1 MAEPQGTCC
10 SAPPIDPRANEK
22 STARHARSERRAR
35 IRFETTKAEDR
46 SAASC
51 NRKDLE
57 RPMTSTYDH
66 LLHLSRAGASLLH
79 IASYEW
85 ERVRGLVIGL
95 SGKLELPVHVWSQS
109 RGLLRCSR
117 TGESEVEDAAAL
129 DPLEILR
136 QIHADD
142 QPGVWL
148 LEDFHPFLREEHHP
162 ILRWLRELARM
173 PADPRKLA
181 VLSTPLPGLP
191 LDLRKEIPTLDLEL
205 PGVDDLRVVLED
217 AATMMG
223 VRASADDA
231 LLDAARGLTVMEAK
245 LAFGKAAAELGRLDH
260 GAVPLV
266 AQEKER
272 IIKQSE
278 VLEYYPTDASLTDV
292 GGLDQ
297 LKAWLDRRGRAFG
310 AGARSF
316 GLDAPKGVL
325 LLGVQGCGKSL
336 TAKAIA
342 ATWQFPLLRF
352 DMGKVFGGIVGQ
364 SEANIRMA
372 LQVAQALA
380 PCVLWIDEIEKGLA
394 GLGSSNDTDGGTT
407 ARVVGTLLTWMQEK
421 RDPVFVVATANRI
434 DMLPPE
440 LLRKGR
446 FDEIFFVDLPNRKIR
461 EQILRIH
468 LGKKRRAPT
477 GYDLSDLS
485 ARSLG
490 FSGAELEEAVR
501 EGLYDAFAEGC
512 ELATHHIA
520 RALDQTYPLSRT
532 MKDQIEGLR
541 AWAKV
546 RARLASSEVAE
557 PLPSDAEGAPP
568 RLRQETT
575 RNPFIPVD
583 RS

>member
-1 MAEPQGTCC
+1 M
-10 SAPPIDPRANEK
+10 N
-22 STARHARSERRAR
+22 
-35 IRFETTKAEDR
+35 
-46 SAASC
+46 
-51 NRKDLE
+51 
-57 RPMTSTYDH
+57 TYDH
-66 LLHLSRAGASLLH
+66 LLHLSRAGAPLLH

-85 ERVRGLVIGL
+85 ERVRGQVIGL
-95 SGKLELPVHVWSQS
+95 SDALNLPLKIWSQS
-109 RGLLRCSR
+109 TGLLTCNKN
-117 TGESEVEDAAAL
+117 GEVRIEDDAEL
-129 DPLEILR
+129 DPLEVLR
-136 QIHADD
+136 QIHSSNEA
-142 QPGVWL
+142 GIWL

-162 ILRWLRELARM
+162 LLRWLREIARL
-173 PADPRKLA
+173 PASPRKIV

-191 LDLRKEIPTLDLEL
+191 MDLRKEIPTIELEL
-205 PGVDDLRVVLED
+205 PGVDDLRVVLRD
-217 AATMMG
+217 AATALG
-223 VRASADDA
+223 VQASADEA
-231 LLDAARGLTVMEAK
+231 LLDAARGLTVMEAR

-278 VLEYYPTDASLTDV
+278 VLEYYPTDARMTDV

-297 LKAWLDRRGRAFG
+297 LKEWLDRRGRAFG
-310 AGARSF
+310 AGARDF

-336 TAKAIA
+336 LAKAIA

-364 SEANIRMA
+364 SEGNIRTA

-394 GLGSSNDTDGGTT
+394 GMGSSDQTDGGTT
-407 ARVVGTLLTWMQEK
+407 ARVVGTLLTWLQEK
-421 RDPVFVVATANRI
+421 KDPVFVVATANRI

-446 FDEIFFVDLPNRKIR
+446 FDEIFFVDLPTRAIR
-461 EQILRIH
+461 EEILSIH
-468 LGKKRRAPT
+468 LKKKRRDPRDFALA
-477 GYDLSDLS
+477 DLA
-485 ARSLG
+485 ARSVG

-501 EGLYDAFAEGC
+501 EGLYDAFAEGR
-512 ELATHHIA
+512 ELQSDHIA
-520 RALDQTYPLSRT
+520 RALDKTFPLSRT
-532 MKDQIEGLR
+532 MRDQIDSLR
-541 AWAKV
+541 RWAKV
-546 RARLASSEVAE
+546 RARLAASEPPEA
-557 PLPSDAEGAPP
+557 LPQENPEAAAP

-575 RNPFIPVD
+575 RNPFIPGA